1 MPGRLTGL
9 AESRGE
15 FYKRTPRL
23 PPKPAGGIFS
33 KITGHC
39 PKAAMQMCSSSSN
52 SGFAQFASAAVLA
65 LAWHVAGAAAQLTPP
80 VPETKSAPL
89 IAWSVGEEQPSA
101 AASWSVRQDRSVSPA
116 IYSETEP
123 QAKQAAP
130 VAPVATE
137 AADPRR
143 LAPQSG
149 ASTISRGKM
158 SANRD
163 SLPFSLPR
171 IESFTTAA
179 AGLAIVVGLFLVC
192 AWLMRRSGPKPTT
205 PLPKE
210 AVAVLGR
217 VPLAASHF
225 AHLLQLGNKL
235 VLVSVGPNSVTSL
248 AEVTDPAEVHR
259 LLSLCMRNH
268 KHSTT
273 VEFHQ
278 VLEELANE
286 PAQGFLGDQASR
298 GVARAGRS

>member
-1 MPGRLTGL
+1 MPGRLTDL

-23 PPKPAGGIFS
+23 SLKPAGGIFS
-33 KITGHC
+33 EIIGHF
-39 PKAAMQMCSSSSN
+39 PIAAMHMCSSSN
-52 SGFAQFASAAVLA
+52 NFRFAQFASAAVLA
-65 LAWHVAGAAAQLTPP
+65 LTWHVAGAAAQLTLPA
-80 VPETKSAPL
+80 PETKSAPL
-89 IAWSVGEEQPSA
+89 IVWSAGEEQPSA
-101 AASWSVRQDRSVSPA
+101 DASWSMRQDRSVSQA
-116 IYSETEP
+116 IYNETEP
-123 QAKQAAP
+123 QAKQAVA

-137 AADPRR
+137 ESEPRH

-149 ASTISRGKM
+149 ASVISRGKM

-205 PLPKE
+205 PLPRE

-217 VPLAASHF
+217 VPLAANHF

-235 VLVSVGPNSVTSL
+235 VLVSVGPDSVTSL

-273 VEFHQ
+273 AEFHQ

-286 PAQGFLGDQASR
+286 PARGFLGDQASR
-298 GVARAGRS
+298 GHVRADRS

>member
-1 MPGRLTGL
+1 
-9 AESRGE
+9 
-15 FYKRTPRL
+15 
-23 PPKPAGGIFS
+23 
-33 KITGHC
+33 
-39 PKAAMQMCSSSSN
+39 MQMCSSPGN
-52 SGFAQFASAAVLA
+52 LRFAEFASAAVLA

-80 VPETKSAPL
+80 APETKSAPL

-123 QAKQAAP
+123 QAKQAAA
-130 VAPVATE
+130 VAS
-137 AADPRR
+137 DPRH
-143 LAPQSG
+143 LAPQSE
-149 ASTISRGKM
+149 ASAILRGKEP
-158 SANRD
+158 ANRD

-179 AGLAIVVGLFLVC
+179 TGLAIVVGLFLVC

-205 PLPKE
+205 PLPRE

-235 VLVSVGPNSVTSL
+235 VLVSVGPDSVTSL

-273 VEFHQ
+273 AEFHQ

-286 PAQGFLGDQASR
+286 PARGFLGDQASR

>member
-1 MPGRLTGL
+1 
-9 AESRGE
+9 
-15 FYKRTPRL
+15 
-23 PPKPAGGIFS
+23 
-33 KITGHC
+33 
-39 PKAAMQMCSSSSN
+39 MQMCSSPGN
-52 SGFAQFASAAVLA
+52 LRFAEFASAAVLA

-123 QAKQAAP
+123 QAKQAA
-130 VAPVATE
+130 VV
-137 AADPRR
+137 AADPRY
-143 LAPQSG
+143 LAPQSE
-149 ASTISRGKM
+149 ASAISRGKM
-158 SANRD
+158 AASRD

-179 AGLAIVVGLFLVC
+179 TGLAIVVGLFLVC

-205 PLPKE
+205 PLPRE

-235 VLVSVGPNSVTSL
+235 VLVSVGPDSVTSL

-273 VEFHQ
+273 AEFHQ

-286 PAQGFLGDQASR
+286 PTRGFLGDQANR
-298 GVARAGRS
+298 EYARTGRS